1 MGQKCAQCERE
12 KKKKKKANT
21 RIIEVKQNS
30 YFSTNI
36 TASTKKVTNELIF
49 LFRRIAFY
57 LAQPG
62 AERKLKAI

>member
-1 MGQKCAQCERE
+1 M
-12 KKKKKKANT
+12 
-21 RIIEVKQNS
+21 EVKQNS